1 MVVAKALESNCTPS
15 PHRIFT
21 PGPHPLQ
28 GQGLQSGSASGRR
41 WRLDVSDRA
50 EGVDSERVVLCARI
64 KEGGGSGRNLG
75 AWPVRIM
82 MTEMKRI
89 LIVDDEEM
97 IVRTVKAYLD
107 REGFKT
113 YTAADGEEALRA
125 FSEKGPDL
133 IVLDLMLPKMSG
145 IEVTKRIRAT
155 SAVPIIM
162 LTAKAAE
169 ADRVVGLELGA
180 DDYVVKPFS
189 PRELVARVRA
199 VLRRLEGGTAE
210 SERLAYNELE
220 VDLKTREVK
229 VAGKA
234 IELTPTEFD
243 LLSFLAK
250 HPGQVFT
257 RLQLLR
263 EVQGYTYD
271 SFART
276 IDTHIKNLRRKI
288 EADPKEPL
296 YILTVHGVGYR
307 FAREA

>member
-1 MVVAKALESNCTPS
+1 MIDDGRVVG
-15 PHRIFT
+15 R
-21 PGPHPLQ
+21 
-28 GQGLQSGSASGRR
+28 SASPFLTRDPLSYNG
-41 WRLDVSDRA
+41 LA
-50 EGVDSERVVLCARI
+50 
-64 KEGGGSGRNLG
+64 
-75 AWPVRIM
+75 
-82 MTEMKRI
+82 MKRI

-113 YTAADGEEALRA
+113 YTAYDGDAALQA
-125 FSEKGPDL
+125 FDEKGPDL
-133 IVLDLMLPKMSG
+133 IVLDLMLPKKSG
-145 IEVTKRIRAT
+145 IEVTRAIRT
-155 SAVPIIM
+155 KSSVPIIM

-199 VLRRLEGGTAE
+199 VLRRYEGEGAE
-210 SERLAYNELE
+210 VERIVSGEIE
-220 VDLKTREVK
+220 IDLKTRELK
-229 VAGKA
+229 VSGTDV
-234 IELTPTEFD
+234 ELTPTEFD
-243 LLSFLAK
+243 LLAYLAR

-276 IDTHIKNLRRKI
+276 IDTHVKNLRRKI
-288 EADPKEPL
+288 EEDPKSPR

-307 FAREA
+307 FAREP

>member
-1 MVVAKALESNCTPS
+1 M
-15 PHRIFT
+15 
-21 PGPHPLQ
+21 
-28 GQGLQSGSASGRR
+28 
-41 WRLDVSDRA
+41 
-50 EGVDSERVVLCARI
+50 
-64 KEGGGSGRNLG
+64 
-75 AWPVRIM
+75 RIM

-125 FSEKGPDL
+125 FTEKGPDL
-133 IVLDLMLPKMSG
+133 IVLDLMLPKLSG
-145 IEVTKRIRAT
+145 IEVTRKIRAT

-199 VLRRLEGGTAE
+199 VLRRLEGGATEA
-210 SERLAYNELE
+210 ERLGYDELE

-229 VAGKA
+229 VTGKV

-243 LLSFLAK
+243 LLAFLAR

-288 EADPKEPL
+288 EADPKEPR

-307 FAREA
+307 FARES

>member
-1 MVVAKALESNCTPS
+1 VVEAAQCPAED
-15 PHRIFT
+15 RARGFF
-21 PGPHPLQ
+21 
-28 GQGLQSGSASGRR
+28 GSA
-41 WRLDVSDRA
+41 L
-50 EGVDSERVVLCARI
+50 
-64 KEGGGSGRNLG
+64 LG
-75 AWPVRIM
+75 YNPPA
-82 MTEMKRI
+82 MKRI

-113 YTAADGEEALRA
+113 YTAFDGDAALQA
-125 FSEKGPDL
+125 FDEKGPDL
-133 IVLDLMLPKMSG
+133 IILDLMLPKKSG
-145 IEVTKRIRAT
+145 IEVTRAIRAK
-155 SAVPIIM
+155 SSVPIIM

-199 VLRRLEGGTAE
+199 VLRRYEGEGADV
-210 SERLAYNELE
+210 ERIVAGDVEI
-220 VDLKTREVK
+220 DLKTRELT
-229 VAGKA
+229 VAGRSV
-234 IELTPTEFD
+234 ELTPTEFD
-243 LLSFLAK
+243 LLAYLAR

-276 IDTHIKNLRRKI
+276 IDTHVKNLRRKI
-288 EADPKEPL
+288 EEDPKNPR

-307 FAREA
+307 FAREP

>member
-1 MVVAKALESNCTPS
+1 
-15 PHRIFT
+15 
-21 PGPHPLQ
+21 
-28 GQGLQSGSASGRR
+28 
-41 WRLDVSDRA
+41 
-50 EGVDSERVVLCARI
+50 
-64 KEGGGSGRNLG
+64 
-75 AWPVRIM
+75 
-82 MTEMKRI
+82 MKRI

-113 YTAADGEEALRA
+113 YTAYDGEAALQA
-125 FSEKGPDL
+125 FEEKGPDL

-145 IEVTKRIRAT
+145 IEVTKAIRT
-155 SAVPIIM
+155 KSAVPIIM

-199 VLRRLEGGTAE
+199 VLRRYEGEGVET
-210 SERLAYNELE
+210 ERVSSGDIEI
-220 VDLKTREVK
+220 DFKTRELHVR
-229 VAGKA
+229 GEA
-234 IELTPTEFD
+234 IDLTPTEFD
-243 LLSFLAK
+243 LLAYLAK

-276 IDTHIKNLRRKI
+276 NRTCSPAPR
-288 EADPKEPL
+288 E
-296 YILTVHGVGYR
+296 GVVD
-307 FAREA
+307 A

>member
-1 MVVAKALESNCTPS
+1 
-15 PHRIFT
+15 
-21 PGPHPLQ
+21 
-28 GQGLQSGSASGRR
+28 
-41 WRLDVSDRA
+41 
-50 EGVDSERVVLCARI
+50 
-64 KEGGGSGRNLG
+64 
-75 AWPVRIM
+75 M
-82 MTEMKRI
+82 MEPMKRI
-89 LIVDDEEM
+89 LVVDDEEM

-125 FSEKGPDL
+125 FAEKGPDL
-133 IVLDLMLPKMSG
+133 IVLDLMLPKLSG
-145 IEVTKRIRAT
+145 IEVTRRIRAT
-155 SAVPIIM
+155 SGVPIIM
-162 LTAKAAE
+162 LTAKAGE

-199 VLRRLEGGTAE
+199 VLRRLEGGAAE
-210 SERLAYNELE
+210 ADRVVYGELE
-220 VDLKTREVK
+220 IGLKTREVR
-229 VAGKA
+229 VAGKE

-243 LLSFLAK
+243 LLAFLAR
-250 HPGQVFT
+250 HPAQVFT

-288 EADPKEPL
+288 EQDPKEPR

-307 FAREA
+307 FARET

>member
-1 MVVAKALESNCTPS
+1 
-15 PHRIFT
+15 
-21 PGPHPLQ
+21 
-28 GQGLQSGSASGRR
+28 
-41 WRLDVSDRA
+41 
-50 EGVDSERVVLCARI
+50 
-64 KEGGGSGRNLG
+64 
-75 AWPVRIM
+75 
-82 MTEMKRI
+82 MKRI

-107 REGFKT
+107 QEGFKT
-113 YTAADGEEALRA
+113 YTAYDGEEALRA
-125 FSEKGPDL
+125 FNEKGPDL

-145 IEVTKRIRAT
+145 IEVTKKIRASST
-155 SAVPIIM
+155 VPIIM
-162 LTAKAAE
+162 LTAKASE

-199 VLRRLEGGTAE
+199 VLRRIDGETGASDRIVSGKLEI
-210 SERLAYNELE
+210 
-220 VDLKTREVK
+220 DLRSREVT
-229 VAGKA
+229 VDGEA

-243 LLSFLAK
+243 LLAYLAH

-271 SFART
+271 AFART
-276 IDTHIKNLRRKI
+276 IDTHVKNLRHKI
-288 EADPKEPL
+288 EKDPKDPK

-307 FAREA
+307 FTRER

>member
-1 MVVAKALESNCTPS
+1 MEERLAESLRRS
-15 PHRIFT
+15 
-21 PGPHPLQ
+21 
-28 GQGLQSGSASGRR
+28 GQGLVGLSSASPGYN
-41 WRLDVSDRA
+41 
-50 EGVDSERVVLCARI
+50 
-64 KEGGGSGRNLG
+64 GG
-75 AWPVRIM
+75 A
-82 MTEMKRI
+82 MKRI

-113 YTAADGEEALRA
+113 YTAYDGEEALRS
-125 FSEKGPDL
+125 FDEKGPDL
-133 IVLDLMLPKMSG
+133 IVLDLMLPKVSG
-145 IEVTKRIRAT
+145 IEVTRSIR
-155 SAVPIIM
+155 SKSSVPIIM

-189 PRELVARVRA
+189 PRELVARIRA
-199 VLRRLEGGTAE
+199 VLRRYEGEGMEVERISISGLEI
-210 SERLAYNELE
+210 
-220 VDLKTREVK
+220 DLKTRELK
-229 VAGKA
+229 VDGRDV
-234 IELTPTEFD
+234 ELTPTEFD
-243 LLSFLAK
+243 LLAYLAR

-276 IDTHIKNLRRKI
+276 IDTHVKNLRRKI
-288 EADPKEPL
+288 EDDPKNPR

-307 FAREA
+307 FARES